1 MPAEPDAVT
10 ELLCWFAAGDG
21 DAAPPPVPL
30 PLPLPFPELLPPP
43 LPGVVTIADG
53 LALPG

>member
-1 MPAEPDAVT
+1 LPAEADAVT

-30 PLPLPFPELLPPP
+30 PLPLPFPELWPPP
-43 LPGVVTIADG
+43 LPGVVTTADG
-53 LALPG
+53 LALRG